1 MALQLTVKTSH
12 GFSAENAYHRIE
24 HMEVSNKTTLTFTVM
39 SYKDNQ
45 EKVCFDQ
52 KSYSCDH
59 EPSGHAVYKQAYE
72 HLKKLPEFAGAI
84 DC

>member
-12 GFSAENAYHRIE
+12 GFRAENAYHRIE
-24 HMEVSNKTTLTFTVM
+24 HMAVSNKTTLTFTVM
-39 SYKDNQ
+39 SYKDSQ
-45 EKVCFDQ
+45 EKVCFHQ

-59 EPSGHAVYKQAYE
+59 EPSGQAVYTQAYE